1 MLNKVR
7 ICHSFI
13 IYGVV
18 LCYTLFLACNTFAEN
33 IEEDDLSLFL
43 HKIEK
48 ASDSFT
54 SFHANFRQ
62 EKELSLFS
70 KPMIFYGE
78 IIVVRPDKLRWQFT
92 APVPSVL
99 LLDGDKGVRCSE
111 GAQPV
116 EFDLTTDPVMRSVAE
131 QLWLWLGGDYTRLK
145 ESFAIEKSGAATLT
159 ITPKDDD
166 VARFIEMVGITFDE
180 SSMQPRRVE
189 IVEPGGDLTRLLFNN
204 YTFGVDATPDTFRR
218 CDNTTEQSE

>member
-1 MLNKVR
+1 MLNKAR
-7 ICHSFI
+7 ICHSTI
-13 IYGVV
+13 NGVV
-18 LCYTLFLACNTFAEN
+18 LCFVLLLACTTFAE
-33 IEEDDLSLFL
+33 DTDQGDLSLFL

-48 ASDSFT
+48 ASDSFS

-70 KPMIFYGE
+70 RPMIFHGE

-99 LLDGDKGVRCSE
+99 LLDGDKGMRCSE

-131 QLWLWLGGDYTRLK
+131 QLWLWLGGEYAQLS
-145 ESFAIEKSGAATLT
+145 ESFAIEKSGSAALT

-166 VARFIEMVGITFDE
+166 VARFIETVSITFDE

-204 YTFGVDATPDTFRR
+204 YTFGVSVAPDTFRH
-218 CDNTTEQSE
+218 CDSTTEQSE